1 MTFRSDII
9 KRFWNKSRLNQHHR
23 PSPQTFSHSLAR
35 WLGVCPFRVAST
47 NFGTP
52 QGLAGDPAWQQPTK
66 VHCVHV
72 QSFCT
77 QLHNYIGTHTRDGIA
92 MHTSGPCPFHL
103 VTHISLLSLLSSLPT
118 HAHLVTTDD
127 GSCNYSYFYNLT
139 STGVDDMHA
148 GY

>member
-23 PSPQTFSHSLAR
+23 PSPQTFSHSLAG

-77 QLHNYIGTHTRDGIA
+77 QLHNYIDAHEWSVSLSPSNTHFAAFTLGLPP
-92 MHTSGPCPFHL
+92 HTCTLGH
-103 VTHISLLSLLSSLPT
+103 
-118 HAHLVTTDD
+118 DD